1 MVTAEVT
8 ERQAHRQSDKAVA
21 PCLRWSIVS
30 TRACFESERPG
41 LAESRRASFPVF
53 LRRAAAARRAGLSR
67 AGSAPRPAP
76 LLSSTSSSALPL
88 ATPMAARPR
97 VVMRS
102 AKGPLPSSRC
112 QIGSAPRAGI
122 SSIKPW
128 VRRVPTT
135 LSAAPPLRL
144 GASLMA
150 PSSPYAAADSST
162 SWASVRLFG
171 DRFFGDIVGILH
183 SVCGGVSRHQ
193 HRSPARAQKPAGQDP
208 MRALGAL
215 RRPEQ

>member
-1 MVTAEVT
+1 V
-8 ERQAHRQSDKAVA
+8 
-21 PCLRWSIVS
+21 RWSIAS
-30 TRACFESERPG
+30 TRACFESERLG

-122 SSIKPW
+122 SAFKPW

-135 LSAAPPLRL
+135 LSAAPLRL

-150 PSSPYAAADSST
+150 PSSRYAAADSST

-171 DRFFGDIVGILH
+171 DSFFGDIVGILH
-183 SVCGGVSRHQ
+183 SVCGGVSRRH

>member
-1 MVTAEVT
+1 MRTVGWRWSRWSRPVCGGASRAQGPALSPNGWAWPRVAEP
-8 ERQAHRQSDKAVA
+8 RFRFSCNAPQRPGGQACRVRIGPSPGAVA
-21 PCLRWSIVS
+21 ILNLQQC
-30 TRACFESERPG
+30 
-41 LAESRRASFPVF
+41 
-53 LRRAAAARRAGLSR
+53 AALSDPDGRKAARGDAQRE
-67 AGSAPRPAP
+67 
-76 LLSSTSSSALPL
+76 
-88 ATPMAARPR
+88 
-97 VVMRS
+97 RS
-102 AKGPLPSSRC
+102 FASSRC

-150 PSSPYAAADSST
+150 PSSRYAAADSST

-171 DRFFGDIVGILH
+171 DSFFGDIVGILH
-183 SVCGGVSRHQ
+183 SVCGGVSRRH
-193 HRSPARAQKPAGQDP
+193 HRSLARAQKPAGQDP